1 MTKLRQSALCL
12 PSSESFE
19 NDLDFLIVHTSCMSY
34 TFLFFLCHLEAIFS
48 TIFGQCKSQL
58 LLQSAKG

>member
-48 TIFGQCKSQL
+48 TIFG
-58 LLQSAKG
+58 